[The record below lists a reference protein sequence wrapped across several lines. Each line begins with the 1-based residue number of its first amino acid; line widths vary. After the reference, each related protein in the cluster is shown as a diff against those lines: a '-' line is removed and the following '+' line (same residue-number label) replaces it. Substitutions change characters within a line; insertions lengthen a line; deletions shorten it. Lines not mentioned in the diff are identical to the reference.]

1 MGGLERALLGLLGE
15 DLLGDHA
22 HRLGQLADEVALL
35 ARVVRDTDDD
45 ALARLGLVLK
55 KGKKKLR
62 MTILD

>member
-15 DLLGDHA
+15 DLLGHHA

-35 ARVVRDTDDD
+35 ARVVRDADDN